1 MANKRKR
8 DYFLGKD
15 DATNTDEK
23 KEPKKQKKD
32 AWNGCDDE
40 PEIITNKN
48 HVYFYSGVTKKTC
61 LKLNSELKKV
71 EAKILSDG
79 DNIINKDKYI
89 YLHINSFGGSVF
101 AAMSTIDTILNLK
114 VPVISIIEGAAAS
127 AATLISIVCSYRII
141 YKNSFMLIH
150 QLSSCTWGKM
160 DEIEDEM
167 KNLRLLM
174 KKIKE
179 LYQQYTDI
187 DEDELANILKH
198 DLWWGSTK
206 CLEVKLVDEIYQNKK
221 VYDFD
226 KNNIKI

>member
-1 MANKRKR
+1 MSNKRKR
-8 DYFLGKD
+8 DYILAKD
-15 DATNTDEK
+15 EEK
-23 KEPKKQKKD
+23 DSDKKNSKKQKTD
-32 AWNGCDDE
+32 TWNGCDDE
-40 PEIITNKN
+40 PEIIIRDN

-71 EAKILSDG
+71 ETKILSNG
-79 DNIINKDKYI
+79 DNVIKKDKYI

-101 AAMSTIDTILNLK
+101 AALSTIDTILNLK
-114 VPVISIIEGAAAS
+114 IPVVSIIEGAAAS
-127 AATLISIVCSYRII
+127 AATLISIVCSHRII

-167 KNLRLLM
+167 KNLKLLM

-179 LYQQYTDI
+179 LYQQYTDM

-198 DLWWGSTK
+198 DLWWSSTK
-206 CLEVKLVDEIYQNKK
+206 CLNVKLVDEIYQNKK
-221 VYDFD
+221 PIY
-226 KNNIKI
+226 